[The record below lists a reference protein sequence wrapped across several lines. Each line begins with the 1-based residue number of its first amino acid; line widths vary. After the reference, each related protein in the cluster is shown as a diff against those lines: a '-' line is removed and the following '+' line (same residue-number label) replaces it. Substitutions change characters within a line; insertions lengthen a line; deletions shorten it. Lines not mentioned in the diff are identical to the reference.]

1 MNVSWTEKQKENHEK
16 AARILERIK
25 DNAFNFIRKNKDID
39 ELTARNFIVSEF
51 EKNGLVRDKDP
62 PIVAFH
68 ENTGEVHYFA
78 DEKRNKKLGD
88 SGLILLDIWAKL
100 PGKNGMFADITWMGF
115 KGNEIPKEIRE
126 SWNFVKE
133 ARELA
138 LDFLRNELKNCRI
151 PLGKEVDDIVRNF
164 FKKKGVLEN
173 FKHSTGHSL
182 GEEVHWIYP
191 YLDKRSVVMPI
202 LKNMG
207 YTIEPG
213 LYFQEKYGIRS
224 EVDFY
229 IDDKNELIITSEIQ
243 RDIVRI

>member
-88 SGLILLDIWAKL
+88 SGLILLDIWANKL
-100 PGKNGMFADITWMGF
+100 SLNKN
-115 KGNEIPKEIRE
+115 
-126 SWNFVKE
+126 
-133 ARELA
+133 
-138 LDFLRNELKNCRI
+138 
-151 PLGKEVDDIVRNF
+151 
-164 FKKKGVLEN
+164 
-173 FKHSTGHSL
+173 
-182 GEEVHWIYP
+182 
-191 YLDKRSVVMPI
+191 
-202 LKNMG
+202 
-207 YTIEPG
+207 
-213 LYFQEKYGIRS
+213 
-224 EVDFY
+224 
-229 IDDKNELIITSEIQ
+229 IIAKFISH
-243 RDIVRI
+243 